1 MELLA
6 TAVFAILLTLLCAL
20 FVFYGVYRKQ
30 VIGDLKADALVMK
43 NLHIFDNISDLHPDA
58 YDLNPDTLR
67 ITVVNANGS
76 VIFDSNADFSV
87 MDPAGQRTDLKD
99 REGGR
104 QYFCPDPEHDD
115 DGSGSICPSLFL
127 LYHDGKLFYE
137 EPCGTDRADG
147 GKSFGAGDAG
157 GLQGAGTVY
166 E

>member
-43 NLHIFDNISDLHPDA
+43 NMHIFDDISDLHPDA

-87 MDPAGQRTDLKD
+87 MDNHESR
-99 REGGR
+99 
-104 QYFCPDPEHDD
+104 PEIYMAAK
-115 DGSGSICPSLFL
+115 SG
-127 LYHDGKLFYE
+127 E
-137 EPCGTDRADG
+137 
-147 GKSFGAGDAG
+147 
-157 GLQGAGTVY
+157 
-166 E
+166 